1 MNYLRFSP
9 PEYRAM
15 TRVYRE
21 LALVRENLTA
31 FGCLLSFELNDTW
44 PGLAR
49 RIDGFSD
56 GELRLLR
63 ERMQG
68 HPDSGLTAAEL
79 RTLAEAWGP
88 LPLTGR
94 FVRPLR
100 RHLVVWL
107 MRGYPKLARKVA
119 RLSDDA
125 FERLCG
131 QLQGRREGTA

>member
-1 MNYLRFSP
+1 MNYLRFTP

-15 TRVYRE
+15 ADLYWTLE
-21 LALVRENLTA
+21 LGSVNLTA
-31 FGCLLSFELNDTW
+31 FGCLLSVELTDTW

-49 RIDGFSD
+49 RLDGLSD

-68 HPDSGLTAAEL
+68 HPDPGLTAAEL
-79 RTLAEAWGP
+79 RMLAEAWGP

-107 MRGYPKLARKVA
+107 MRSCPNLARKVA
-119 RLSDDA
+119 RLSNEG
-125 FERLCG
+125 FELLCG
-131 QLQGRREGTA
+131 QLQGRREGDV